1 MSEPKI
7 SVSAVRAA
15 RIPARTDAS
24 DVQVL
29 HFPAALLGDIRDK
42 AAQLKRS
49 TDWCLHTAWCVAAA
63 ELECH
68 GAIDAVKD
76 AELLSGTMVK
86 LEVELP
92 LLTWRHL
99 TEEAERLDRSKSWLL
114 QRAWLIA
121 RPRLPDTA
129 GTM

>member
-1 MSEPKI
+1 MSEPKTSI
-7 SVSAVRAA
+7 SAVRAS

-29 HFPAALLGDIRDK
+29 HFPKALLDDIRDK
-42 AAQLKRS
+42 AEQLGRS

-68 GAIDAVKD
+68 GAIDRVSD
-76 AELLSGTMVK
+76 VELLAGKMAK

-121 RPRLPDTA
+121 RPRLVDAT
-129 GTM
+129 GT